1 MLIEIKPR
9 RAARRRA
16 FTLTELLV
24 VIGLLTA
31 LASSLAAVYVAPS
44 FRDNKNVIRGLD
56 RVTTALLTARHRA
69 LRDQSPRGVRL
80 LADAGGIV
88 RELQLI
94 EQPEAYAFGTIETVS
109 PPTGAAVRRLTFSP
123 DVDFFGGAP
132 QAEPANFV
140 VAPGDYFRCKSPAFA
155 VRIQGVPARNQLDL
169 PSHTPDMPAAPAANC
184 WEVVR
189 NPRPLSGEGKVSMP
203 ENVVLDM
210 RLPAD
215 GGIVPVTNRV
225 EPNAASPQA
234 YDILFDPG
242 GGVMNSAGATRVL
255 WVRDATLENP

>member
-1 MLIEIKPR
+1 MADMRNAMKPR
-9 RAARRRA
+9 RAARRRRA

-31 LASSLAAVYVAPS
+31 LAALVAVYIAPS
-44 FRDNKNVIRGLD
+44 FRDNKKVIRGLD
-56 RVTTALLTARHRA
+56 RVTTTLLAAKHRA

-94 EQPEAYAFGTIETVS
+94 EQPEAYAFGTIEAIS
-109 PPTGAAVRRLTFSP
+109 PPTGVAVRKLTFSP

-132 QAEPANFV
+132 QAEPADFV
-140 VAPGDYFRCKSPAFA
+140 VAPGDYFRCKSPAFT

-169 PSHTPDMPAAPAANC
+169 PSHTPDMPAAPAANG

-189 NPRPLSGEGKVSMP
+189 HPRPLSGEGKVSLP
-203 ENVVLDM
+203 EDVVIDM

-242 GGVMNSAGATRVL
+242 GG
-255 WVRDATLENP
+255 